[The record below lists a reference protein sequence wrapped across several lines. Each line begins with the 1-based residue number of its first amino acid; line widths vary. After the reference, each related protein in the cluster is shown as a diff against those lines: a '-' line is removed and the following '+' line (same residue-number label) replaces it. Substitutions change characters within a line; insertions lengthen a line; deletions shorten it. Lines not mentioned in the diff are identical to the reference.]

1 MVKSGSIL
9 VFYHFG
15 NGLYLV
21 YYHPLLGCDL
31 FGSFS
36 LKVATCPDWVSFGFS
51 KIQETRSRAHALMSE
66 CRLPPRREADG
77 SQVGDGK
84 PFHLTRK

>member
-51 KIQETRSRAHALMSE
+51 KRRVHALTRSWFMVFL
-66 CRLPPRREADG
+66 L
-77 SQVGDGK
+77 
-84 PFHLTRK
+84 